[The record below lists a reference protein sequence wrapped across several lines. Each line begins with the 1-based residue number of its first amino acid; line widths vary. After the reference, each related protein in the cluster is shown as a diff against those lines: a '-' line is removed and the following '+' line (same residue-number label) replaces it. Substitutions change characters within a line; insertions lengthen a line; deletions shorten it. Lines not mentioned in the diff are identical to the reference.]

1 MLNDQKRT
9 TIRDIAEALNLSV
22 STVSRALQEHPRIS
36 KETVATV
43 KRTAEMMDYYIH
55 GPAAALRKGHGN
67 NIGVIVPRVDR
78 QFFSNIIGGIEE
90 VLRTNGFN
98 TFVYQTRES
107 LENEKSG
114 IQAMLNAGVEG
125 LLISLS
131 VETKDISHIE
141 RFSRSG
147 RPVVF
152 FDRCMD
158 DPETCRVMI
167 DDYDAA
173 YKATEHLLA
182 NGCCKPVYFG
192 GTQNLLM
199 YRNRREGFEQA
210 LRDHGFANEDIHVFE
225 GLLTRDKGFET
236 FKGLYESK
244 QVPDGLLAASDF
256 AALGSI
262 LFMKEVGIRIPDD
275 VCVVGFANESFTEIM
290 EPPLSSIEQFSSE
303 MGKKTAE
310 LMLKLFTG
318 SKSAETIIL
327 KSELK
332 IRKSSLRTI
341 K

>member
-9 TIRDIAEALNLSV
+9 TIRDIAEVLNLSV

-36 KETVATV
+36 KETIATV
-43 KRTAEMMDYYIH
+43 KKAAEMMDYYVH

-67 NIGVIVPRVDR
+67 NIGVVVPRVDR

-98 TFVYQTRES
+98 TFIYQTQES
-107 LENEKSG
+107 YENEKSG
-114 IQAMLNAGVEG
+114 VQAMLNAGVEG

-131 VETKDISHIE
+131 VETQDISHIE

-152 FDRCMD
+152 FDRC
-158 DPETCRVMI
+158 PEDREKSRVMI

-182 NGCCKPVYFG
+182 NGCRRPVYFG
-192 GTQNLLM
+192 GTQNLFM
-199 YRNRREGFEQA
+199 YRNRLKGFEEA
-210 LRDHGFANEDIHVFE
+210 LLDNGFDIKDIIVFE
-225 GLLTRDKGFET
+225 GLLTRKKGFET

-244 QVPDGLLAASDF
+244 HLPDGLLAASDF

-262 LFMKEVGIRIPDD
+262 LFMKEVGIKIPDD

-290 EPPLSSIEQFSSE
+290 DPPLSSIEQFSRE
-303 MGKKTAE
+303 MGKKSAE
-310 LMLKLFTG
+310 MMLKLFTG
-318 SKSAETIIL
+318 TKSPETIIQ
-327 KSELK
+327 KSELI
-332 IRKSSLRTI
+332 IRKSSLRTN